1 MRNLLI
7 TATLLLL
14 LSLKPLFAGVAKGV
28 DVREV
33 QTLLTLLCF
42 NPGPIDGAWGGK
54 TEKAAKDFFS
64 KYFKNYS
71 GDFTE
76 RNLVTLQ
83 VFKEA
88 LDRTAA
94 VGQGKL
100 NRCSPANTSTSTAKT
115 SKKKT
120 TFSLDVPTENATIIG
135 STLKKLSK
143 KEARE
148 LQLSLAQLGLNVGY
162 ADGVAGKLTTAA
174 LYNYLKENNLLNLKI
189 DKAISKTLQDG
200 KKARRKDA
208 IHFYDNFSSKSLR
221 NYMYPPDVKPNARY
235 RPFTFHESELSGT
248 SLKIKTEPKFNLKNN
263 KADKNWGYG
272 IIEQDR
278 FELTLKK
285 NPRSIEDKPVWIGFR
300 ILEGEEFKT
309 HPKART
315 NIFQI
320 KQHSF
325 GKITSLTVGHKETGG
340 ISHKIGH
347 FYQNPN
353 NWKVRKS
360 IKEISASSGT
370 LEPASKYP
378 FSLFINKKHFER
390 SYRKNP
396 DGLPWVSSKNCEIG
410 TVYSQFGLVRKPNL
424 KQDLRNVSPLLNK
437 KSWTTYKIGIFH
449 SKKDTG
455 FLKIYQNDK
464 LIHQYCGPSKMGN
477 SKDEKVDIRIGF
489 YRSFLKDTI
498 LNQIAYYDDFTVVG
512 SKEVLDAYLGFGRT
526 KPNEE
531 F

>member
-1 MRNLLI
+1 MKKLLI

-28 DVREV
+28 DVKEV
-33 QTLLTLLCF
+33 QRLLTRLCF
-42 NPGPIDGAWGGK
+42 NSGPIDGVWGKK
-54 TEKAAKDFFS
+54 TEKAAEEFFT
-64 KYFKNYS
+64 KYFTKY
-71 GDFTE
+71 GGYLGHLE
-76 RNLVTLQ
+76 LKMLQ
-83 VFKEA
+83 ASFRAGV
-88 LDRTAA
+88 
-94 VGQGKL
+94 VGGKKL
-100 NRCSPANTSTSTAKT
+100 NRCSPASASTSTVKT

-120 TFSLDVPTENATIIG
+120 TFSLDVPTENASIIG
-135 STLKKLSK
+135 SMLKKLSK

-200 KKARRKDA
+200 KNARRKDA

-248 SLKIKTEPKFNLKNN
+248 SLKIKTEPKFNITNQEAN
-263 KADKNWGYG
+263 RDWGYG

-300 ILEGEEFKT
+300 ILEGEKFET
-309 HPKART
+309 HLKAYT

-325 GKITSLTVGHKETGG
+325 GQITAIKVGHKETGS

-353 NWKVRKS
+353 ANWKVRKS
-360 IKEISASSGT
+360 KKKVSAGSQW
-370 LEPASKYP
+370 LQPRSKRPLVP
-378 FSLFINKKHFER
+378 FKNKFEYQNFYNKKTDR
-390 SYRKNP
+390 
-396 DGLPWVSSKNCEIG
+396 LPWVSSTNCEVG
-410 TVYSQFGLVRKPNL
+410 TVYSEFGLTSWGSYIRPA
-424 KQDLRNVSPLLNK
+424 LRNVSPLLNK

-464 LIHQYCGPSKMGN
+464 LIHQYCGPTKMGN
-477 SKDEKVDIRIGF
+477 SIDEKVDVRIGF
-489 YRSFLKDTI
+489 YRAFLKDTI
-498 LNQIAYYDDFTVVG
+498 LNQVAYYDDFTVVG
-512 SKEVLDAYLGFGRT
+512 SKDVLDAYLGFGRT
-526 KPNEE
+526 KPSEE

>member
-1 MRNLLI
+1 MKIAFLTAGGIAPCLSSSIGALI
-7 TATLLLL
+7 DQYAKREPEAKMIGYLNGYRGLLLGKSIDFPESVKSNFSAL
-14 LSLKPLFAGVAKGV
+14 YEFGGSPIGNSRVKLTNIQDCIDRGYVSEGEAPLKVAA
-28 DVREV
+28 D
-33 QTLLTLLCF
+33 Q
-42 NPGPIDGAWGGK
+42 
-54 TEKAAKDFFS
+54 
-64 KYFKNYS
+64 
-71 GDFTE
+71 
-76 RNLVTLQ
+76 
-83 VFKEA
+83 
-88 LDRTAA
+88 
-94 VGQGKL
+94 
-100 NRCSPANTSTSTAKT
+100 
-115 SKKKT
+115 
-120 TFSLDVPTENATIIG
+120 
-135 STLKKLSK
+135 LKKDNIDILHTIGGDDTNTM
-143 KEARE
+143 AA
-148 LQLSLAQLGLNVGY
+148 QLS
-162 ADGVAGKLTTAA
+162 
-174 LYNYLKENNLLNLKI
+174 NYLKENNLLNLKI

-235 RPFTFHESELSGT
+235 KPFTFNESELSGT
-248 SLKIKTEPKFNLKNN
+248 SLKIKSEPKFNLKNN

-360 IKEISASSGT
+360 VKEISASSST

-410 TVYSQFGLVRKPNL
+410 TV
-424 KQDLRNVSPLLNK
+424 
-437 KSWTTYKIGIFH
+437 
-449 SKKDTG
+449 
-455 FLKIYQNDK
+455 
-464 LIHQYCGPSKMGN
+464 
-477 SKDEKVDIRIGF
+477 
-489 YRSFLKDTI
+489 
-498 LNQIAYYDDFTVVG
+498 
-512 SKEVLDAYLGFGRT
+512 
-526 KPNEE
+526 
-531 F
+531 